1 LLFLRQS
8 VRTDATILLLL
19 TPDITYMRGISLG
32 VMDFA
37 HSERAWEV
45 KPAAANAES
54 MVLLRQRGIN
64 GIVTALG
71 PAADPAVVEAV
82 RRSGLPVVNVSGQFL
97 PEAEPTFLRRV
108 GPDDPAT
115 GALAADHLLGRGYR
129 SFAFFG
135 HRVFGYSVR
144 REAGFVARLAAE
156 GLTPVLF
163 YKDYIAELPE
173 SQRHRPGPDD
183 AISDFLSKLPRPVG
197 IYCAND
203 LRGAEVLRTC
213 NAMRIR
219 VPEDVAVVGTDDD
232 ELLCRLSTPPLTS
245 IRLPLERIGFEAARL
260 LERLMSGDTHAP
272 REVLLPPIGVIER
285 ASTDSVAV
293 DDALVSQAMEVIR
306 RRSSRGASVQQV
318 ADSLAVSRRALER
331 RIRKAVGQTPH
342 ALLRS
347 RQIELAK
354 QLLVTTDTPMADIAT
369 RAGFSSNS
377 WMSVVFKQEVG
388 MTPTQYRRRYSS
400 G

>member
-1 LLFLRQS
+1 MHP
-8 VRTDATILLLL
+8 DATILLLI

-45 KPAAANAES
+45 KPASVRADS
-54 MVLLRQRGIN
+54 TVLLRQRGIG

-71 PAADPAVVEAV
+71 PAADPVVVEAV
-82 RRSGLPVVNVSGQFL
+82 RLCRIPVVNVSGQFL
-97 PEAEPTFLRRV
+97 PEKEPAFLRRV
-108 GPDDPAT
+108 GPDDRAI
-115 GALAADHLLGRGYR
+115 GAMAADHLLGRGFR

-144 REAGFVARLAAE
+144 REAGFVDRLAAE
-156 GLTPVLF
+156 GLAPVVF
-163 YKDYIAELPE
+163 YRDYILDIPQSE
-173 SQRHRPGPDD
+173 RNRPGPDP
-183 AISDFLSKLPRPVG
+183 AVADFLNSLPKPVG

-203 LRGAEVLRTC
+203 LRGSEVLRAS
-213 NAMRIR
+213 NALRIR

-232 ELLCRLSTPPLTS
+232 ELLCRLNTPTLTS
-245 IRLPLERIGFEAARL
+245 IRLPLERIGYEAARL
-260 LERLMSGDTHAP
+260 LDRLMSGDTDAP

-285 ASTDSVAV
+285 ASTDSLAV
-293 DDALVSQAMEVIR
+293 DDPVVSQAMEVIR

-318 ADSLAVSRRALER
+318 ADTIAISRRALER
-331 RIRKAVGQTPH
+331 RIRKSIGQTPH
-342 ALLRS
+342 ALLRR
-347 RQIELAK
+347 RQIEQAK
-354 QLLVTTDTPMADIAT
+354 QLLVTTDTAMAEIAA

-377 WMSVVFKQEVG
+377 WMSVVFKKEVG